1 MKRPFLRCLASL
13 LLGIILTTFIHNILH
28 NNKKQSFS
36 SCQVDSDWDLFSI
49 HPQHLHA
56 QNKITDS
63 CKKSR
68 EKNNKLTEVCS
79 QVWKNDIQI
88 INNKKDQKN
97 NPQPCKDCREKIE
110 EMLTNYS
117 KPWVKNEDKHEE
129 IRTWLSL
136 KCSGLENAIITQK
149 NTPLGSKIV
158 YDAERRHHVKVNS
171 LMFATFVKKHPVF
184 NKTLHSCAVVGNGG
198 ILANSK
204 CGNKIDSAEFVIR
217 CNLAPL
223 LNGYEEHVG
232 VKTDFVTANPSILT
246 YRYGS
251 LLGSR
256 RRFVESL
263 CQYGDAMLLLPAF
276 SYVVNTALSFRAL
289 YTIEDFE
296 MPIQSV
302 FMNPDYLE
310 SLAAFWRSHGLLENR
325 LSTGLMMVSLALEL
339 CDNVDLY
346 GFWPFGLHPHSFKD
360 LTHHY
365 YDNSEAKKSV
375 HVMSDEFKFLL
386 QLHNQGVLKLHLG
399 ECEPEE

>member
-1 MKRPFLRCLASL
+1 LNCLCY
-13 LLGIILTTFIHNILH
+13 F
-28 NNKKQSFS
+28 
-36 SCQVDSDWDLFSI
+36 
-49 HPQHLHA
+49 
-56 QNKITDS
+56 
-63 CKKSR
+63 
-68 EKNNKLTEVCS
+68 
-79 QVWKNDIQI
+79 
-88 INNKKDQKN
+88 
-97 NPQPCKDCREKIE
+97 
-110 EMLTNYS
+110 
-117 KPWVKNEDKHEE
+117 
-129 IRTWLSL
+129 
-136 KCSGLENAIITQK
+136 
-149 NTPLGSKIV
+149 
-158 YDAERRHHVKVNS
+158 
-171 LMFATFVKKHPVF
+171 
-184 NKTLHSCAVVGNGG
+184 
-198 ILANSK
+198 
-204 CGNKIDSAEFVIR
+204 IR

>member
-1 MKRPFLRCLASL
+1 MKRPLLRCLASL

-117 KPWVKNEDKHEE
+117 KSWVKNEDKHEE

-171 LMFATFVKKHPVF
+171 LMFATFVKNHPVF

-251 LLGSR
+251 LLGRR
-256 RRFVESL
+256 RRFAESL
-263 CQYGDAMLLLPAF
+263 VQYGKAILLLPG
-276 SYVVNTALSFRAL
+276 FRVFF
-289 YTIEDFE
+289 TIEDFKL
-296 MPIQSV
+296 PIQSA
-302 FMNPDYLE
+302 FINPKYLE
-310 SLAAFWRSHGLLENR
+310 SLAVFWRSHGLKGKR
-325 LSTGLMMVSLALEL
+325 HSSGLMTVSLALKL
-339 CDNVDLY
+339 CDNQDLY
-346 GFWPFGLHPHSFKD
+346 GFWPFSLHPESFQN
-360 LTHHY
+360 LVYHY
-365 YDNSEAKKSV
+365 YDDIKARNKM
-375 HVMSDEFKFLL
+375 HVMSDE
-386 QLHNQGVLKLHLG
+386 
-399 ECEPEE
+399 